1 MRTML
6 LFFALILTTSF
17 TTSYAQTA
25 DEVITKYLTAMG
37 GVDNLKKLEGIKM
50 TAKVNQGGMDIPLD
64 IYNLKDGRQMTV
76 VNFQGKVI
84 KQGVFD
90 GTNLWGTNFMTMKAE
105 KSDAEATAMFKT
117 SLGDFPD
124 PFLDYGTKGYK
135 VELVGKETVE
145 GTETFKIKLTKKPLT
160 IEGKTEEN
168 VSFYFFD
175 AEDFIPIL
183 VESEVKAGP
192 AKGQISQITMS
203 DYQEVNGL
211 FFPFA
216 LGQGVKGA
224 GSQPI
229 VITKIELN
237 PQVDPKEFVF
247 TEEK

>member
-1 MRTML
+1 MKTAFF
-6 LFFALILTTSF
+6 FFALILSTSF
-17 TTSYAQTA
+17 TASYAQTA
-25 DEVITKYLTAMG
+25 EEIISKYLTAMG
-37 GVDNLKKLEGIKM
+37 GGEKLSKLEGIKM
-50 TAKVNQGGMDIPLD
+50 SAKVNQGGMDIPLE
-64 IYNLKDGRQMTV
+64 IYNLKDGRQMTSI
-76 VNFQGKVI
+76 NFQGKTL

-90 GTNLWGTNFMTMKAE
+90 GKDLWGTNFMTMKAE

-145 GTETFKIKLTKKPLT
+145 GTETFKIKLTKKPYT

-183 VESEVKAGP
+183 VESEVKVGP

-203 DYQEVNGL
+203 DYQEVDGL